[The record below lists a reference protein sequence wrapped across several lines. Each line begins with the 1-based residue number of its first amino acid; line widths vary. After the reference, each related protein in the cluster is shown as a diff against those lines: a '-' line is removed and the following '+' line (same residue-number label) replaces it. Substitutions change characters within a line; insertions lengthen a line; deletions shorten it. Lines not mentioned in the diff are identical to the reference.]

1 VSICVLVSRAE
12 PASKSRRSAGWR
24 PTLGSVSTPILVLV
38 GAGASFASGDV
49 GTDER
54 PPLTRQLFSCAR
66 AQRLLTIYTLAR
78 EADSVITRD
87 MRSNT
92 TIAFEEALRRL
103 ETDGYPH
110 HQQMALAVPPFLQ
123 ALMLEY
129 SQILDSRCFRY
140 GILVDELLK
149 LRSTVVFVSLN
160 YDTLLD
166 NRLAA
171 FSPLN
176 SMRDY
181 IETPLG
187 WSLIKPHGSVA
198 WFFEQS
204 SAFDPRTP
212 PGDRPITRKAIECV
226 PTTAFDL
233 VGIRASDH
241 REPHGLSV
249 RYPALALPDGQK
261 DELVLPPEH
270 LDHLRGILGRSREIY
285 LLLLG
290 YSALDT
296 EVLKLITESDCK
308 VRRMS
313 VVNYDATAA
322 LEVFD
327 RVTSSGI
334 EPIWPDVFDG
344 SYTQWIDKD
353 GLSRWAAE
361 YMGRPES
368 ANDPTELR
376 QALAERAYQQDVQ
389 RRLQ

>member
-1 VSICVLVSRAE
+1 V
-12 PASKSRRSAGWR
+12 RRRRDG
-24 PTLGSVSTPILVLV
+24 
-38 GAGASFASGDV
+38 
-49 GTDER
+49 ER
-54 PPLTRQLFSCAR
+54 PPLTRQLFDCAR
-66 AQRLLTIYTLAR
+66 AQNLLTTYTLAR
-78 EADSVITRD
+78 EAHSVITRD
-87 MRSNT
+87 MRADT

-103 ETDGYPH
+103 QTDGYAH

-123 ALMLEY
+123 ALLLEY
-129 SQILDSRCFRY
+129 SESLDARCVRY
-140 GILVDELLK
+140 GVLVDELLK

-198 WFFEQS
+198 WFFEQPA
-204 SAFDPRTP
+204 AFDPRTP
-212 PGDRPITRKAIECV
+212 PGDRAIVRQTIECV
-226 PTTAFDL
+226 PTTAFNL
-233 VGIRASDH
+233 VGIRASDG
-241 REPHGLSV
+241 RAPHGPFV
-249 RYPALALPDGQK
+249 RYPALALPDGPK

-270 LDHLRGILGRSREIY
+270 LDHLRAILGNSQEIY
-285 LLLLG
+285 LLVLG

-296 EVLKLITESDCK
+296 EILKLITESGCT
-308 VRRMS
+308 VRRMT
-313 VVNYDATAA
+313 VVNSDVTPA

-327 RVTSSGI
+327 RVVSTGI

-361 YMGRPES
+361 YLGRPES
-368 ANDPTELR
+368 ANDPGELR
-376 QALAERAYQQDVQ
+376 RALAERRHHEEIQ
-389 RRLQ
+389 RRLPPSDNIRTRQF